1 MFVILIIIF
10 MIKFWIVNVLKIFL
24 IKEILIKMYERFI
37 LFIKK
42 VNVWFDNL
50 RLRFCLRDV
59 KDRDSN

>member
-1 MFVILIIIF
+1 
-10 MIKFWIVNVLKIFL
+10 MIKFCIVNVLKIFL